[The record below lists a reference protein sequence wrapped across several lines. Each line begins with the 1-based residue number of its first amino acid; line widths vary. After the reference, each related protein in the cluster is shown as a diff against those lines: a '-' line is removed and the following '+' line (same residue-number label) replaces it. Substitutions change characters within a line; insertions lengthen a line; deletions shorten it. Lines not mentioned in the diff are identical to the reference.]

1 MTRCPSLSLSG
12 LRPMLLPASLL
23 TALLAV
29 LLTVPLAVP
38 VAAAAIESPRGA
50 VQSPDPDSLRPRAE
64 EYWRLL
70 ISGDRA
76 GASQFLRPE
85 DRPAFLQGQ
94 EQAFRDPAIE
104 SIELSDDGAQ
114 ATVEIAIDVLTPHR
128 HLPLEDPAGVDRR
141 GRRMDGRR
149 PRRMDDRRPR
159 HLRQPLRHPRPRPRI
174 RT

>member
-12 LRPMLLPASLL
+12 LRPMWLPASLL

-50 VQSPDPDSLRPRAE
+50 VQTPDLESLRPRAE

-85 DRPAFLQGQ
+85 DRPAFLLGQ
-94 EQAFRDPAIE
+94 KEPLRDPAIE

-114 ATVEIAIDVLTPHR
+114 ATVEIAIDVITPFGV
-128 HLPLEDPAGVDRR
+128 LPLKIRQEWIAVDGEWMTN
-141 GRRMDGRR
+141 GREEWMTEGLDTSGNPFRSSA
-149 PRRMDDRRPR
+149 PNP
-159 HLRQPLRHPRPRPRI
+159 Q
-174 RT
+174 

>member
-50 VQSPDPDSLRPRAE
+50 VQTPDLESLRPRAE

-94 EQAFRDPAIE
+94 EEPLRDPAIE

-114 ATVEIAIDVLTPHR
+114 RDRGNRHR
-128 HLPLEDPAGVDRR
+128 RDYPRRRPPLEDPAGVDRG
-141 GRRMDGRR
+141 GRRMDGPT
-149 PRRMDDRRPR
+149 PRNR
-159 HLRQPLRHPRPRPRI
+159 RQPLRHARRRSRI